1 MFIFH
6 PLGPKVGLWGGEYSV
21 DTWERMVDLRLTFIT
36 PGESLVAEEAHSHL
50 SLAEVGTEEFLQKL
64 TSQITEMVSAKIS
77 QGEACFKAVL
87 GPSALE
93 QRQRFSCLLE
103 DLEAVGGGARITP
116 LVPIQPNS
124 RCLEVTAMKRPR
136 HHLLLLGMAGHV
148 LPPVFKSP
156 PQSQRMGTPV
166 VR

>member
-1 MFIFH
+1 M
-6 PLGPKVGLWGGEYSV
+6 
-21 DTWERMVDLRLTFIT
+21 RLTFIT
-36 PGESLVAEEAHSHL
+36 SGESLVAEEAHSHL

-77 QGEACFKAVL
+77 QGEACFKGVL

-93 QRQRFSCLLE
+93 PPRSRSCL
-103 DLEAVGGGARITP
+103 DIGGNITP

-124 RCLEVTAMKRPR
+124 RCLEVTVMKSPR

-156 PQSQRMGTPV
+156 PQSQRMGTHV

>member
-1 MFIFH
+1 M
-6 PLGPKVGLWGGEYSV
+6 
-21 DTWERMVDLRLTFIT
+21 RLTFIT

-50 SLAEVGTEEFLQKL
+50 SLSEVGTEEFLQKL

-77 QGEACFKAVL
+77 QGEAVACVSRGCWSQVPLSRGMGSLASEIWKL
-87 GPSALE
+87 SGYW
-93 QRQRFSCLLE
+93 
-103 DLEAVGGGARITP
+103 GHITT

-124 RCLEVTAMKRPR
+124 RCLEVTAMRSPR

-148 LPPVFKSP
+148 LPPVFRSP
-156 PQSQRMGTPV
+156 PQSQRMETPV

>member
-1 MFIFH
+1 M
-6 PLGPKVGLWGGEYSV
+6 
-21 DTWERMVDLRLTFIT
+21 
-36 PGESLVAEEAHSHL
+36 VAEEAHSHL

-77 QGEACFKAVL
+77 QGEALVCVSRGCWGHVL
-87 GPSALE
+87 LSRGRGSLV
-93 QRQRFSCLLE
+93 SKVWKLSGYWG
-103 DLEAVGGGARITP
+103 DITT

-124 RCLEVTAMKRPR
+124 RCLEVTVMRSPR

-156 PQSQRMGTPV
+156 PQSQRMETPV

>member
-1 MFIFH
+1 M
-6 PLGPKVGLWGGEYSV
+6 GLWGGEYSV

-103 DLEAVGGGARITP
+103 YLEAVCIWGGGCESHPLFPSSQTP
-116 LVPIQPNS
+116 GAW
-124 RCLEVTAMKRPR
+124 R
-136 HHLLLLGMAGHV
+136 
-148 LPPVFKSP
+148 
-156 PQSQRMGTPV
+156 
-166 VR
+166 